1 MESSVLPAADRT
13 VREPGPPCRRLLIT
27 EPGVV
32 EVIAE
37 RLPAIGPDEV
47 YARSV
52 VSAISHGTEIAWLRG
67 RAAALHRNW
76 DAEQRIYTDVPGRD
90 FPVAPGY
97 ETVARVAEVGAEVSA
112 VRAGDLVCLDRPH
125 ADGHLITAATAAA
138 GLLPA
143 GVEAETGVFF
153 TLAPTQPP
161 AVQHLS
167 FQKLASPAVRMGAP
181 TGAPAGVS
189 CTR

>member
-13 VREPGPPCRRLLIT
+13 VRETGPPCRRLLIT

-76 DAEQRIYTDVPGRD
+76 DAEQRIYTDVPGRA

-112 VRAGDLVCLDRPH
+112 VRAGDL
-125 ADGHLITAATAAA
+125 
-138 GLLPA
+138 
-143 GVEAETGVFF
+143 
-153 TLAPTQPP
+153 
-161 AVQHLS
+161 
-167 FQKLASPAVRMGAP
+167 
-181 TGAPAGVS
+181 
-189 CTR
+189 